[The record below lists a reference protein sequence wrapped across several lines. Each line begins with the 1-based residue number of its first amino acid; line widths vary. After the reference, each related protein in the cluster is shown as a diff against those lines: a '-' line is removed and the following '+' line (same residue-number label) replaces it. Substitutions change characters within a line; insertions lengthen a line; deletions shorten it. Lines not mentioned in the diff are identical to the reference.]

1 MSIIIAIVFAFGS
14 LICYAS
20 YYAVAR
26 ADRMKEQYW
35 EEHKNEFHGQNRNN
49 KQNC

>member
-20 YYAVAR
+20 CYAAR
-26 ADRMKEQYW
+26 ADRMNEQYW
-35 EEHKNEFHGQNRNN
+35 EEHKDEFYE
-49 KQNC
+49 

>member
-20 YYAVAR
+20 CSAAAR
-26 ADRMKEQYW
+26 ADRMNEQYW
-35 EEHKNEFHGQNRNN
+35 EEHKDGFY
-49 KQNC
+49 K

>member
-20 YYAVAR
+20 CYAAAR
-26 ADRMKEQYW
+26 ADRMNEQYW
-35 EEHKNEFHGQNRNN
+35 EEHKDEFYE
-49 KQNC
+49 